1 LKHHPSGRETIEGAV
16 LITTVVGIEETG
28 ELTTPNADK
37 CWNVMKIKLSRSS
50 RPSGPRKTIWVNAV
64 CIFQVGL
71 EYLVCTSCFFQSV
84 GGAIAHRVAV

>member
-1 LKHHPSGRETIEGAV
+1 MKHHPSGRETIEGAV
-16 LITTVVGIEETG
+16 LITTVGIEETG

-37 CWNVMKIKLSRSS
+37 CWNVMNIKLSTSS
-50 RPSGPRKTIWVNAV
+50 RLTGPRKTIWVNAV

-71 EYLVCTSCFFQSV
+71 EYLVFTSCSFQSV